1 MRNSIL
7 CISSLKIIETL
18 TMSLKELRGQFCKSP
33 PHVGPDALGR
43 LVGDLDTVLKDTDWE
58 VFGRHGAEEE
68 TVVLVDFV
76 RFFRHVFDHVLH
88 G

>member
-1 MRNSIL
+1 
-7 CISSLKIIETL
+7 
-18 TMSLKELRGQFCKSP
+18 MSLKELWGQFCKSP
-33 PHVGPDALGR
+33 PHIGPDAPGW

-58 VFGRHGAEEE
+58 VFGWHGAEEE